1 MIIVELPLHA
11 IAENNLL
18 PNSCAKASAT
28 RKGVKK
34 LAIESHDFIMT
45 EIFRRK
51 ALEDVDSADNTEASG
66 VSSSSSCSSSAGE
79 NSSSSVIVN
88 KLTIPLICEHL

>member
-45 EIFRRK
+45 EILRRE
-51 ALEDVDSADNTEASG
+51 ALEDVDSADNTDGSG
-66 VSSSSSCSSSAGE
+66 VSCTSSSSSSSASENRSSSDSE
-79 NSSSSVIVN
+79 
-88 KLTIPLICEHL
+88 